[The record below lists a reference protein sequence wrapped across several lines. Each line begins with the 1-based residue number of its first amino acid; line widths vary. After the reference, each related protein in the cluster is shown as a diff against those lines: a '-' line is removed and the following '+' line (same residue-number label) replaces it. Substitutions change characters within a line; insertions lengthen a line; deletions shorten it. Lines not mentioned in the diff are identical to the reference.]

1 MKKIRLSSLLA
12 LLLFALTAAA
22 QQNHTITCKVMPDNV
37 REAILASNN
46 NVQSLL
52 VYEANAD
59 GTHGNILGGFSVGD
73 NQQLTVP
80 AGKQIVLSHA
90 FGGQWNVEKWKA
102 NGQELGG
109 SVVEYKGKNKFGY
122 YDDFFYEVT
131 YTMPDADV
139 EVEVWLYYEPSL
151 PNDPGDG
158 THCLNFVTNCGDNMK
173 FNCQYLSK
181 NTTTVQSD
189 DRYFYV
195 TGGDS
200 IGIVV
205 ESKTGWRPRR
215 VEADGA
221 VVYEGDG
228 MYGEMYN
235 DVNGYQFENY
245 YYYLLYVMPD
255 HDVTLYFYGEFRPD
269 NPDHEGNT
277 DLPHIPASNGWDAAT
292 GEVTITNLVTYDETN
307 NNYLSSVIDA
317 MKALMEHKHFTAADV
332 KSVVMACDMTPEGWS
347 NASEQICWLFT
358 SSLPTYNLE
367 RIDLSR
373 TWDWGSPG
381 KVWIDYQQVPI
392 PFKDGTP
399 SGEGT
404 VAYLFKTYNTG
415 DVSSLQHLILPSC
428 ITGFVGNEVF
438 LNLEK
443 LKALTLFSTTPP
455 KVDDDTLDPL
465 PLTMTLYVPA
475 ASVELYKEH
484 PYWSRFFDIRP
495 IDDSQ
500 ITDLTVYLPSDYQDG
515 RYEDMSIV
523 LRNAS
528 GEIQRYIVDDRSDY
542 TFRNLPRG
550 SQYSIDLLT
559 TQDVKIATADS
570 VFTFQRYVATGFDQ
584 VTPLH
589 NLTLTVK
596 ADGRDVTEQ
605 CGITWTTAEGSQLG
619 TDKTLKWQPAGTIVG
634 YDVTISSGL
643 ASTFFQPPHT
653 TLTVGNVADQ
663 VTVNLQHPA
672 LTVVDGQVTDDSGRR
687 IGGAYVT
694 FTLPINDDVC
704 RTYTTVTDGSGNFSL
719 EAVQGAGVLTLS
731 NPRYIT
737 WRDNVTL
744 PFADPQATHIVLK
757 EITGPVVRYEM
768 PFTGSAMEGE
778 EGSVLPAY
786 PDMDNVNVEVY
797 NLTTGQTLENISVQ
811 YPQIVL
817 IEGAKGGDHLRLTA
831 TSRKNAFKPV
841 ETTTVLDSEG
851 KGNATLPL
859 TALGGLSL
867 KMEQTNNVAV
877 TTNIYDANGELYAT
891 YAMSNAD
898 ITVDEMPDG
907 DYTVTMM
914 TTTALF
920 GRLGRLSQYAELG
933 LAEGTDYVKQ
943 KATVKSG
950 TIKKVTFPTVP
961 VLDETR
967 FYYTDIENTVF
978 YSNKSEVGL
987 GSNFSLRANI
997 TLKPE
1002 YEGRVTAAQ
1011 LVVDLPSITAIVPG
1025 SAMTGQRVVQ
1035 FTQQDNRITIPIA
1048 IAELGETTRFAVQTL
1063 GEGDLQ
1069 PTAWM
1074 LLTIDGQQVR
1084 QPLGTVYLHVS
1095 GVDISVPE
1103 EVAELRVP
1111 INGYAPALSLVTVL
1125 ADDIEIGHAM
1135 ANTDGFWNVD
1145 CMLPE
1150 NTPVLAHFSVR
1161 ARFETTSGAIAYT
1174 QARELSYD
1182 PDAIYA
1188 EHVYMFCSSPYVI
1201 DGRYIDFDF
1210 TSSERK
1216 QETLTLRLHMYQ
1228 TYNWTFHTKLN
1239 TTDTT
1244 RIESVNLIA
1253 KLESGDIVLLPATY
1267 DGSLGMWTSH
1277 TADIASEMY
1286 GGTTP
1291 VAVAVDIHV
1300 KNMKYKVDSELLHNV
1315 MNVLPTMQGTLQE
1328 TFDLIDNYFARFKA
1342 ETDPERLSQLFAE
1355 FNEVFDI
1362 DPDMELLPEWQNLSW
1377 EEYLVKLHELAENTA
1392 FAQEEFFGA
1401 NIYNIQM
1408 DGITIE
1414 HASGLTPDN
1423 LLEAG
1428 YEEIPTTDGN
1438 NIYMFCTDEVYY
1450 IVDFVNDMKI
1460 TYDLTKEQAMVNLM
1474 RVNGLNGKSMQ
1485 ENLAEMT
1492 SKFDKIKWLMELVQG
1507 ACNMVVQGL
1516 KITENIKMCD
1526 NAMRIYTTAMLE
1538 GRMADAAEKELIR
1551 VMKQKQFWQGIENW
1565 LNTLKDQG
1573 PNVST
1578 AFAAFTKGE
1587 GLIASAAKA
1596 AMATMKVVEKM
1607 MSWAALIADVM
1618 DGINKIQG
1626 LIDIYN
1632 QVPNPCKDDYAN
1644 AVRIRNDIMGYGG
1657 WTSALYLAV
1666 IASDVISMT
1675 QVNVG
1680 LTGAA
1685 TPPPGASLVM
1695 SAVGCALI
1703 ITKTIMMEAYGKDY
1717 KQRINNWEQ
1726 EIFLLECDRKK
1737 PDFDP
1742 EHPYWKR
1749 RIEALNKYNI
1759 SVIHDPSGFVYEA
1772 VTDNRVQG
1780 ATASIFYEG
1789 DIEDIYGDIHR
1800 GPILWDAE
1808 NYGQVNPQMT
1818 NAEGR
1823 YNWDVPKGLWQVK
1836 IEKAG
1841 YETAF
1846 SEWLPV
1852 PPPQLDVNIGIR
1864 QLAQPTVKKAVAY
1877 EDGIEV
1883 EFSKY
1888 MRPETL
1894 HGAHIW
1900 LTRDGKLLPSNPWQ
1914 LNTSKNWEGDASYVS
1929 RILVHPNE
1937 DLKAGDKVTLTVRRE
1952 VESYAGVQMAN
1963 DFQQEFVVTNR
1974 VRQIA
1979 ADSIIE
1985 VPKGGVRQFRVVA
1998 YPASAA
2004 AGKRVKATIQHDF
2017 MATVSETATF
2027 DAKGVALLTLH
2038 GLSGGS
2044 SLISFAMEEDEKVK
2058 ADATVVVLDPNAI
2071 PVAAPMASRISGTG
2085 VLPGDLLELW
2095 CDTEG
2100 ATIWYTI
2107 DGSCPCDENGT
2118 RKQYTEPIVL
2128 NPPVTIRAQ
2137 AVKGDQPESR
2147 VVEFHYDLWTGIRN
2161 TNAGS
2166 PTIEGYYDT
2175 DGRRLNHPQHG
2186 VNVVRMSDGTMH
2198 KVVVK

>member
-1 MKKIRLSSLLA
+1 MNNTIRYTALLV

-619 TDKTLKWQPAGTIVG
+619 TDKTLKWQPAGTTVG
-634 YDVTISSGL
+634 YDVTISSSL

-663 VTVNLQHPA
+663 VTVNLQHPT

-719 EAVQGAGVLTLS
+719 EAVQGAGVLTVS

-737 WRDNVTL
+737 WRGNTTL
-744 PFADPQATHIVLK
+744 PLADPQATHVVLR
-757 EITGPVVRYEM
+757 EITGPVVHYEM
-768 PFTGSAMEGE
+768 PFTESVMEGE
-778 EGSVLPAY
+778 VGNVLPVY
-786 PDMDNVNVEVY
+786 NDMDNVDVQVY

-817 IEGAKGGDHLRLTA
+817 VEGASAGDHLRLTT

-898 ITVDEMPDG
+898 ITVEDMPDG

-914 TTTALF
+914 TSTSL
-920 GRLGRLSQYAELG
+920 LGRMSRLTHYTEIG
-933 LAEGTDYVKQ
+933 LTEGTDYVKQ
-943 KATVKSG
+943 KASVKSG
-950 TIKKVTFPTVP
+950 IIKKVTFPTVP

-967 FYYTDIENTVF
+967 FYYTDIQNTVF
-978 YSNKSEVGL
+978 YANKSEVGL

-1084 QPLGTVYLHVS
+1084 QPLGTAYLHVS

-1111 INGYAPALSLVTVL
+1111 INGYAPALSLVTVF

-1182 PDAIYA
+1182 PDAIFA

-1277 TADIASEMY
+1277 TADIATEMY

-1291 VAVAVDIHV
+1291 VAVAVDIHL
-1300 KNMKYKVDSELLHNV
+1300 KNMKYKVDSELLSIVNN
-1315 MNVLPTMQGTLQE
+1315 MLPNMQSSLQE
-1328 TFDLIDNYFARFKA
+1328 TLDLIDSYFDQFTE
-1342 ETDPERLSQLFAE
+1342 ETDPERLNQLFAE
-1355 FNEVFDI
+1355 FNEIFGI
-1362 DPDMELLPEWQNLSW
+1362 DPDMEILPEWQNLTD
-1377 EEYLVKLHELAENTA
+1377 EQFIAKVHELAEN
-1392 FAQEEFFGA
+1392 FSFDREGFLSA
-1401 NIYNIQM
+1401 NMYDLQM

-1414 HASGLTPDN
+1414 HATGLSGAALM
-1423 LLEAG
+1423 EEG
-1428 YEEIPTTDGN
+1428 YDEIPTTDGKN
-1438 NIYMFCTDEVYY
+1438 VYLY
-1450 IVDFVNDMKI
+1450 SDDVKLIIVDFANDMKV
-1460 TYDLTKEQAMVNLM
+1460 TCDLTAEMPTMANGWNGYTFDDLLKNLSDINNNFDKVKWVIELIQNSCMAMIKGMKIEENIVMCENAIRIYEQAKN
-1474 RVNGLNGKSMQ
+1474 
-1485 ENLAEMT
+1485 
-1492 SKFDKIKWLMELVQG
+1492 
-1507 ACNMVVQGL
+1507 
-1516 KITENIKMCD
+1516 
-1526 NAMRIYTTAMLE
+1526 E
-1538 GRMADAAEKELIR
+1538 GRMVDEAKRELAR
-1551 VMKQKQFWQGIENW
+1551 VTGNKAFWEGLQNW
-1565 LNTLKDQG
+1565 SNTLKDEG

-1578 AFAAFTKGE
+1578 ALAAFTKGD
-1587 GLIASAAKA
+1587 GPLAKA
-1596 AMATMKVVEKM
+1596 MTFVSCTVKVVEKALA
-1607 MSWAALIADVM
+1607 WAAIICDIAEAVEKLQ
-1618 DGINKIQG
+1618 GVIKIH
-1626 LIDIYN
+1626 N
-1632 QVPNPCKDDYAN
+1632 EVPNPCEDDAAN
-1644 AVRIRNDIMGYGG
+1644 AERIRKDIVGYGVG
-1657 WTSALYLAV
+1657 TGILYTAVVALDAVALVDTNTGLLA
-1666 IASDVISMT
+1666 A
-1675 QVNVG
+1675 VG
-1680 LTGAA
+1680 SGGT
-1685 TPPPGASLVM
+1685 SLVM
-1695 SAVGCALI
+1695 SVIGCGLVI
-1703 ITKTIMMEAYGKDY
+1703 VKTLLMETYAKDY

-1726 EIFLLECDRKK
+1726 EIFLLECDREK

-1742 EHPYWKR
+1742 EHPYWKK
-1749 RIEALNKYNI
+1749 RIEALKRYNL
-1759 SVIHDPSGFVYEA
+1759 SVVHDPSGFVYEA

-1789 DIEDIYGDIHR
+1789 DIEDVYGDVHR

-1823 YNWDVPKGLWQVK
+1823 YNWDVPQGLWQVK
-1836 IEKAG
+1836 IEKNG

-1864 QLAQPTVKKAVAY
+1864 QLAQPTVKKAIAY

-1900 LTRDGKLLPSNPWQ
+1900 LTRDGKLLHSNPWP

-1929 RILVHPNE
+1929 RILVHPDE
-1937 DLKAGDKVTLTVRRE
+1937 GLKAGDKVTLTVRRE

-1979 ADSIIE
+1979 TDSILE

-2004 AGKRVKATIQHDF
+2004 VGKRVVATFQHDF

-2027 DAKGVALLTLH
+2027 DEKGVAMLTIH

-2044 SLISFAMEEDEKVK
+2044 GCISLAMEEDEKVK
-2058 ADATVVVLDPNAI
+2058 TDATVVVLDPNAI
-2071 PVAAPMASRISGTG
+2071 PVATPMASRISGTG

-2095 CDTEG
+2095 CDTKG
-2100 ATIWYTI
+2100 ATIWYTT

-2118 RKQYTEPIVL
+2118 RRQYTEPIVL

-2147 VVEFHYDLWTGIRN
+2147 VVNFHYDLWTGVRN
-2161 TNAGS
+2161 TNATS

-2175 DGRRLNHPQHG
+2175 DGRRFNHPQRG
-2186 VNVVRMSDGTMH
+2186 VNMVRMSDGTTH